1 MEYIEKIII
10 ENFQS
15 HKFTVLELDK
25 GVNVIIGPS
34 DSGKT
39 SIIRAIRWVMYNEPS
54 GDYFIRK
61 GEIEASVTLY
71 LSNGCIVKRGRNKN
85 RNYYEVTDNYNNKE
99 HYEGFGTNV
108 PLEVSE
114 ILGVN
119 KVQLSENYNL
129 ALNISE
135 QLDNPF
141 LLNDTPTIKSNAIGK
156 LAGADIVDDALQK
169 LSKDIYGLKTELKYD
184 NNELNLL
191 NQKIENYK
199 TLKNEKKEIDELKIV
214 INNLKEKQLLI
225 EKLKEYKKQFKFI
238 TDSIEKYTKNLEK
251 YKNIIKIEKN
261 IDIINNNLIKL
272 DFYRNSYKR
281 LEDIDKNLQNS
292 KNIIDK
298 TKTLDLINQN
308 INKSEELLRKYI
320 SLLQINDTH
329 NNINDKI
336 KLNNL
341 TIEKCSLV
349 NSEDLLK
356 KTNLLYSEYNKLK
369 EISNINNSI
378 NNRIKNGNIYMNKF
392 NDFNKLSEHINLL
405 SNKIVYLNKLYVL
418 SKELDRLNIKIIETK
433 ENLLKENNKTEIN
446 LKEYIDL
453 LNKFLICPICKSKID
468 KEHINKIIAEYR
480 GV

>member
-1 MEYIEKIII
+1 MKYIEKIII

-71 LSNGCIVKRGRNKN
+71 LNNGYIIKRGRNKN
-85 RNYYEVTDNYNNKE
+85 KNYYEVIDNCNNKE

-156 LAGADIVDDALQK
+156 LAGADIIDDALQK
-169 LSKDIYGLKTELKYD
+169 LSKDIYSLKTELKYN
-184 NNELNLL
+184 NNELDLL
-191 NQKIENYK
+191 KQKKENYK
-199 TLKNEKKEIDELKIV
+199 TLKNEKKEIDELKII

-225 EKLKEYKKQFKFI
+225 EKLKEYEKQFKYN
-238 TDSIEKYTKNLEK
+238 TDSIKIYRKNLKKYT
-251 YKNIIKIEKN
+251 NIVKIENN
-261 IDIINNNLIKL
+261 IDIINENLIKL
-272 DFYRNSYKR
+272 EFYRNSYKR
-281 LEDIDKNLQNS
+281 LKDIDKTLEKS
-292 KNIIDK
+292 KNIVDK
-298 TKTLDLINQN
+298 TKMLDLINQN
-308 INKSEELLRKYI
+308 AFKSEELLRNYV
-320 SLLQINDTH
+320 SLIQINDMQ

-336 KLNNL
+336 KLNNII
-341 TIEKCSLV
+341 IEKYSLI

-356 KTNLLYSEYNKLK
+356 KTNLLYSKYNKLK
-369 EISNINNSI
+369 EISNSNSNI

-392 NDFNKLSEHINLL
+392 NNFNKLSSHVNLL
-405 SNKIVYLNKLYVL
+405 NNKIVYLNKLYLL
-418 SKELDRLNIKIIETK
+418 STELDKLNIKITEIQK
-433 ENLLKENNKTEIN
+433 NLLVENNRAEIN
-446 LKEYIDL
+446 LKEYIGL
-453 LNKFLICPICKSKID
+453 LNNFLICPICKSKID
-468 KEHINKIIAEYR
+468 KEHINKIISEYR